1 MSAEEVEAYLRERI
15 PLSTAMGVRVKSATV
30 DSVRLAAPLAPN
42 VNHHETVFGGSASAV
57 ATLAAWTLLHLRLQ
71 AARGAKRPESP
82 DGGPEKPGSGRSWDT
97 VQLVIQRGAMEY
109 RKPIP
114 GDFDAVCEFS
124 DAAAWERFSDTYAR
138 RGRARLTL
146 RSRLVFD
153 DHDMASFEG
162 DFVALRRGW
171 KRC

>member
-1 MSAEEVEAYLRERI
+1 MRAEEVEAYLREHI

-30 DSVRLAAPLAPN
+30 DHVRLAAPLAPN

-71 AARGAKRPESP
+71 AAGGARPREGP
-82 DGGPEKPGSGRSWDT
+82 DGPASGRPWDT

-114 GDFDAVCEFS
+114 GDFDAVCEFA
-124 DAAAWERFSDTYAR
+124 DAAAWERFSATYAR

-162 DFVALRRGW
+162 DFVAVRRGW